1 IRISGLGSIDIV
13 NSVFKGKDL
22 AKVASHTVHFCTIR
36 DGETI
41 LDEVLVTVFRSP
53 ASFTKEDSVEIS
65 CHGSDYIIR
74 NILKLLVKKGA
85 RIARPGE
92 FTQRAFLNG
101 QFDLVQAEAVAD
113 LIAADSE
120 ASHRTALH
128 QLRGGFSKQ
137 LASLREE
144 LIHFASLIELELDF
158 SEEDVEF
165 AGRDE
170 LRELIHKLNGTLV
183 PLIESFDFGNVIK
196 EGVPVAI
203 IGAPNVGKSTLLNAL
218 LNEEKAIVTEIAG
231 TTRDVIEDTL
241 VIGGIKFR
249 IIDTAGIRE
258 TQDVV
263 EWIGIE
269 RSKKAMGQAGIVLL
283 VFDSEENRQKLEI
296 LTKELTDQKKFVW
309 VRNKADFGELLTPT
323 LSSEER
329 ELEDRGENT
338 CYINEQHPPLAPKER
353 GQGGEVTYFEEFKY
367 LTTKIPNKVL
377 ENARSLRQSQ
387 TQAEKA
393 LWRML
398 RNRQLSNL
406 KFRRQYPVE
415 EGFVIDFFCPE
426 YRLGIEVDGEVH
438 NDADQQL
445 YDEART
451 QRLHEL
457 YGIQIIR
464 LSNQEVISS
473 PEKVLKTIIQSV
485 EKRKLQLENVRRIGE
500 EAKDG
505 SVLKH
510 LTPTLSS

>member
-1 IRISGLGSIDIV
+1 MTRTIIHQEEPICALATPNGVGAIAVIRISGLGSIDIV

-22 AKVASHTVHFCTIR
+22 TKVKSHTVHFGSLY
-36 DGETI
+36 DGDKI
-41 LDEVLVTVFRSP
+41 LDEVLVTVFRTP
-53 ASFTKEDSVEIS
+53 TSFTKEDAVEIS
-65 CHGSDYIIR
+65 CHGSDYIVR

-85 RIARPGE
+85 RMAKPGE

-263 EWIGIE
+263 ESIGIE
-269 RSKKAMGQAGIVLL
+269 RSKKAMAQADIVLL
-283 VFDSEENRQKLEI
+283 LFDSEENRQKLET

-309 VRNKADFGELLTPT
+309 VRNKADLGEHLTPT

-338 CYINEQHPPLAPKER
+338 RYINEQHPPLASKER
-353 GQGGEVTYFEEFKY
+353 GQGGEVTY
-367 LTTKIPNKVL
+367 
-377 ENARSLRQSQ
+377 
-387 TQAEKA
+387 
-393 LWRML
+393 
-398 RNRQLSNL
+398 LSISAKN
-406 KFRRQYPVE
+406 
-415 EGFVIDFFCPE
+415 GT
-426 YRLGIEVDGEVH
+426 GIEDLKSALTRLANSGVQSDTIVTNLRHYEHLVKTH
-438 NDADQQL
+438 QALNDVL
-445 YDEART
+445 RGMDE
-451 QRLHEL
+451 
-457 YGIQIIR
+457 GITGDFLAQDIR
-464 LSNQEVISS
+464 LALYHLGEITG
-473 PEKVLKTIIQSV
+473 TIVADDLLANIFG
-485 EKRKLQLENVRRIGE
+485 KFCIG
-500 EAKDG
+500 K
-505 SVLKH
+505 
-510 LTPTLSS
+510 